1 MTHLLDPLAIRDLTF
16 ANRIFVSPM
25 CQYSST
31 DGYASDWHFVHLG
44 SRAVGGAGLVFTEAT
59 AVVPEGRISPQD
71 LGIWMDEH
79 IEPLARIA
87 RFIHEQG
94 SVAGMQ
100 LAHAGRK
107 ASTYAPRAGHGT
119 VPESKGGWSNV
130 VAPTALAFTDGYP
143 MPRALAI
150 DGIQNVVSAFAAA
163 ARRACEAGF
172 RVIEIHAAHGYLIHE
187 FLSPLSNQ
195 RTDAYGGS
203 FENRTRILCE
213 IIAAVRDSW
222 PERAPLF
229 VRISATDWI
238 DGGWDIRQS
247 VELARRLKELGADLI
262 DCSSGG
268 NVSQA
273 KIPVGPG
280 YQTQFAEQ
288 IRREANVLTGA
299 VGMIT
304 SPTQAEHILVT
315 GQADAVIIARELLR
329 DPYWALRAAREL
341 GQPISWPVQYLRA
354 APEGSQARVPVDLKN
369 LESCFEEQHAIPE
382 GRSVVRG

>member
-1 MTHLLDPLAIRDLTF
+1 MTHLFDPLAIRDITF
-16 ANRIFVSPM
+16 ANRVFVSPM

-44 SRAVGGAGLVFTEAT
+44 SRAVGGAGLVLTEAT
-59 AVVPEGRISPQD
+59 AVLPEGRISPQD
-71 LGIWMDEH
+71 LGIWKDDH
-79 IEPLARIA
+79 IEPLARIV

-107 ASTYAPRAGHGT
+107 ASTYAPSAGHGMI
-119 VPESKGGWSNV
+119 PESEGGWKNV
-130 VAPTALAFTDGYP
+130 VAPSALRFTEGYP
-143 MPRALAI
+143 MPRALYI
-150 DGIQNVVSAFAAA
+150 DEIRNIVSAFAAA

-203 FENRTRILCE
+203 FENRTRILRE
-213 IIAAVRDSW
+213 VLAAVRDSW

-229 VRISATDWI
+229 VRISATDWVE
-238 DGGWDIRQS
+238 GGWDIQQS
-247 VELARRLKELGADLI
+247 IELARQLKELGADLI
-262 DCSSGG
+262 DCSSAG
-268 NVSQA
+268 NVPHA

-288 IRREANVLTGA
+288 IRREASTRTGT

-304 SPTQAEHILVT
+304 SPLQAEHILVT
-315 GQADAVIIARELLR
+315 GQADAVIIAREFLR
-329 DPYWALRAAREL
+329 DPHWPLRAAREL
-341 GQPISWPVQYLRA
+341 GQQTSWPVQYLRA

-369 LESCFEEQHAIPE
+369 LESCFQEQHAIPE
-382 GRSVVRG
+382 R

>member
-1 MTHLLDPLAIRDLTF
+1 MTHLFDPLAIRDITF
-16 ANRIFVSPM
+16 ANRVFVSPM

-31 DGYASDWHFVHLG
+31 DGYASDWHLVHLG
-44 SRAVGGAGLVFTEAT
+44 SRAVGGAGLVLTEAT
-59 AVVPEGRISPQD
+59 AVLPEGRISPQD
-71 LGIWMDEH
+71 LGIWMDDH
-79 IEPLARIA
+79 IEPLARVV
-87 RFIHEQG
+87 RFIQEQG

-107 ASTYAPRAGHGT
+107 ASTYAPWAGHGMA
-119 VPESKGGWSNV
+119 PESKGGWKNV
-130 VAPTALAFTDGYP
+130 VAPSALAFTDGYP
-143 MPRALAI
+143 MPRALSV
-150 DGIQNVVSAFAAA
+150 DGIKNIVSAFAAA

-172 RVIEIHAAHGYLIHE
+172 GVIEIHGAHGYLIHE
-187 FLSPLSNQ
+187 FLSSLSNQ

-203 FENRTRILCE
+203 FENRTRLLRE
-213 IIAAVRDSW
+213 IVGAVRGSW

-238 DGGWDIRQS
+238 DGGWDIQQS
-247 VELARRLKELGADLI
+247 VELARQLKELGADLI

-268 NVSQA
+268 NVPHA
-273 KIPVGPG
+273 KIPVGAG

-288 IRREANVLTGA
+288 IRREAGILAGA

-304 SPTQAEHILVT
+304 SPIQAEHLLVT

-329 DPYWALRAAREL
+329 DPYWPLRAAREL

-382 GRSVVRG
+382 R

>member
-1 MTHLLDPLAIRDLTF
+1 MTHLFDPLVIRDITF
-16 ANRIFVSPM
+16 ANRVFVSPM
-25 CQYSST
+25 CEYSST
-31 DGYASDWHFVHLG
+31 DGFANDWHVVHLG
-44 SRAVGGAGLVFTEAT
+44 SRAVGGAGLVLSEAT
-59 AVVPEGRISPQD
+59 AVLPEGRISPQD
-71 LGIWMDEH
+71 LGIWKDDH
-79 IEPLARIA
+79 VEPLARIV

-107 ASTYAPRAGHGT
+107 ASTYAPGKGHGSI
-119 VPESKGGWSNV
+119 PESEGGWNNV
-130 VAPTALAFTDGYP
+130 VAPSELPFTEDYP
-143 MPRALAI
+143 MPQALSI
-150 DGIQNVVSAFAAA
+150 DGIQNIVFAFAAA
-163 ARRACEAGF
+163 ARRSCEAGF

-187 FLSPLSNQ
+187 FLSPISNQ

-203 FENRTRILCE
+203 FENRTRILRE
-213 IIAAVRDSW
+213 VIAAVRDSW

-229 VRISATDWI
+229 VRISATDWM
-238 DGGWDIRQS
+238 DGGWDIQQS
-247 VELARRLKELGADLI
+247 VELARQLKELGVDLI

-268 NVSQA
+268 NVAHA

-288 IRREANVLTGA
+288 IRREAGILTGA

-304 SPTQAEHILVT
+304 SPVQAEHVLVT
-315 GQADAVIIARELLR
+315 GQADAVVIARDFLR
-329 DPYWALRAAREL
+329 DPYWPLRAAREL
-341 GQPISWPVQYLRA
+341 RQAISWPVQYLRA

-382 GRSVVRG
+382 R